1 MQTIDIAQAIKDNS
15 ANVSQNLDPSV
26 LGGLLPVASISNKGF
41 MSADLYK
48 YSVKYFLVTGTQ
60 MVKLYTK
67 SNTTWMRRGGLVCI
81 STENGSWLYS
91 FCIVEITDRDTKI
104 QVSGIYGDN
113 SKIEFYQKDSELYMY
128 YNTDETNNISVIG
141 FSSNNIESYSGKLDD
156 TFTKVEI
163 S

>member
-26 LGGLLPVASISNKGF
+26 LEGLLPVVTTSNKGL

-91 FCIVEITDRDTKI
+91 FCIVEITNSPTKI
-104 QVSGIYGDN
+104 QVSEIYGDN

-128 YNTDETNNISVIG
+128 YNTDEGNNISVIG
-141 FSSNNIESYSGKLDD
+141 FSSGNIESYSGKLDD
-156 TFTKVEI
+156 TFMRVEI

>member
-1 MQTIDIAQAIKDNS
+1 MAT
-15 ANVSQNLDPSV
+15 
-26 LGGLLPVASISNKGF
+26 ISNKSF

-48 YSVKYFLVTGTQ
+48 YSVKHLTVIGTR

-67 SNTTWMRRGGLVCI
+67 SNSNWRRKGGLVCF

-91 FCIVEITDRDTKI
+91 FCIVEITDSPTKI
-104 QVSGIYGDN
+104 QVSRIYGDN

-128 YNTDETNNISVIG
+128 YNTDEMNNISAIG
-141 FSSNNIESYSGKLDD
+141 FSSGNIESYSGKLDD
-156 TFTKVEI
+156 TFTKVEV

>member
-1 MQTIDIAQAIKDNS
+1 MLLSAIVLPVRGNE
-15 ANVSQNLDPSV
+15 SV
-26 LGGLLPVASISNKGF
+26 HVNITYPLLGGLLPVATISNKGF

-48 YSVKYFLVTGTQ
+48 YSVKHLTVIGTR

-67 SNTTWMRRGGLVCI
+67 SNSNWTRKGGLVCF

-91 FCIVEITDRDTKI
+91 FCIVEITDSPTRI
-104 QVSGIYGDN
+104 QVSRIYGDN

-128 YNTDETNNISVIG
+128 YNTDEGNNISVIG
-141 FSSNNIESYSGKLDD
+141 FSSGNIESYSGKLDD
-156 TFTKVEI
+156 TFTKVEV

>member
-1 MQTIDIAQAIKDNS
+1 MAT
-15 ANVSQNLDPSV
+15 
-26 LGGLLPVASISNKGF
+26 ISNKGF

-48 YSVKYFLVTGTQ
+48 YSVKSFYITGTQ
-60 MVKLYTK
+60 MAKLYTK
-67 SNTTWMRRGGLVCI
+67 SNTNWIRKGGLVCFQDEKK
-81 STENGSWLYS
+81 SCLFS
-91 FCIVEITDRDTKI
+91 FCIVEITDSPMKI
-104 QVSGIYGDN
+104 QVSRIYGDN

-128 YNTDETNNISVIG
+128 YNTEEGNNISVIG